1 MLLHTVLVNL
11 TSLIVILKENVSNV
25 ITDVKNVLN
34 ILNMFVEDIVSLV
47 LMTETT
53 THQPV
58 LVHTEPLK
66 LEVNVYHVTP
76 IDVKPVVKTIKITVV
91 LVKLTESKI
100 HQFVTVTMVGMKMMK
115 KSVNLV
121 VLNV

>member
-34 ILNMFVEDIVSLV
+34 TLIMNVEDTVSLV

-53 THQPV
+53 THHSV

-66 LEVNVYHVTP
+66 SLVSVNHVMLK
-76 IDVKPVVKTIKITVV
+76 DVKPVVKTTLITVV

-100 HQFVTVTMVGMKMMK
+100 LQFVAVTMVTMKMK
-115 KSVNLV
+115 TKSVNLV